1 MPRGDGTGPAGQGPM
16 TGGAFG
22 YCAGFATPGFA
33 NPVRGGLGRGMAYGR
48 GGGGGLGLA
57 CRRGRGGRFVGG
69 FAPPAISQTPVDEK
83 SALQAQLAAL
93 ESTLSNVKQR
103 LSALE
108 D

>member
-1 MPRGDGTGPAGQGPM
+1 M
-16 TGGAFG
+16 TGGGFG
-22 YCAGFATPGFA
+22 YCAGFTTPGFA

-57 CRRGRGGRFVGG
+57 FRRGRGGRFAGG
-69 FAPPAISQTPVDEK
+69 YTPPAVPQTQIDEK

-93 ESTLSNVKQR
+93 ENTLSNVKQR

-108 D
+108 E